1 MPTTQ
6 EETPPDKTAY
16 SSQYSHSYP
25 PLSAQ
30 ASSGQ
35 SANSPFPHPI
45 NPPRTREEP
54 RSSASASNA
63 KYPSGPS
70 RTLSTNSPYYMGMSS
85 PYVESSSRAGTRAQP
100 YNHGLS
106 SSQMDSHSSPF
117 SFPVS
122 SSAADQH
129 TTSAQMGSRGSELHP
144 SMSTNAGGMMIESH
158 DVDMNSLQQQD
169 AFPFSNG
176 EILPWLE
183 YLPQDVLSFF
193 GENQNFSLM
202 SPDDETPRPPP

>member
-6 EETPPDKTAY
+6 EETPSDETAY
-16 SSQYSHSYP
+16 SSQYSQSYP
-25 PLSAQ
+25 TLPTQ

-35 SANSPFPHPI
+35 SAGSSFPHPI
-45 NPPRTREEP
+45 NPPRSHGESK
-54 RSSASASNA
+54 SSASSNV

-70 RTLSTNSPYYMGMSS
+70 RTVSTNSPYYMGMNSS
-85 PYVESSSRAGTRAQP
+85 FVESSSRAATRAQP
-100 YNHGLS
+100 YNHSLS
-106 SSQMDSHSSPF
+106 SSQMESHSSPF

-129 TTSAQMGSRGSELHP
+129 TTAAQMGSRGSELHP
-144 SMSTNAGGMMIESH
+144 SMSSNAGGMRIESH

-176 EILPWLE
+176 DILPWLE

-193 GENQNFSLM
+193 GENQNFT
-202 SPDDETPRPPP
+202 DEP